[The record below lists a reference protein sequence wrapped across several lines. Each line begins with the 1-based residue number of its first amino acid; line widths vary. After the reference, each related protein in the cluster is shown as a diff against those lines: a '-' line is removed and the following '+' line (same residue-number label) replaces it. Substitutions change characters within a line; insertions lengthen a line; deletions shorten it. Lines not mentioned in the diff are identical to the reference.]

1 MNKVERKYWLG
12 FLAMFAWFL
21 ILGTI
26 GDSQWVFDPIN
37 ILICA
42 ALALIFVGYFN
53 LLLYLVDTEKWYYII
68 LAVLISG
75 VIPLLVLLGVRALY
89 RAIFEKGKEIDE
101 NP

>member
-1 MNKVERKYWLG
+1 MNKVERKYWWS

-26 GDSQWVFDPIN
+26 GDPQWVFDPIN

-42 ALALIFVGYFN
+42 ALALIFLGYFN

-75 VIPLLVLLGVRALY
+75 VIPLLVLLGVRTLY
-89 RAIFEKGKEIDE
+89 RAIFKKDKKNNG
-101 NP
+101 